1 MGITRKKWF
10 TTAVILMILGMTIFV
25 SVACSG
31 RLDFKGNY
39 ETNTCE
45 IHEEF
50 SDIVIKTDTADIVFL
65 PSEDEVCKVTCYEKE
80 NLKHSVGVV
89 DGTLEINAVDTRKW
103 YDYIS
108 FYEASKI
115 TVYLPEQ
122 EYGSLNIEES
132 TGDIDLPNRF
142 AFGDIDISVST
153 GDVYCAA
160 SVANNVKIEAST
172 GDVCLEN
179 MSANSVDVSVSTG
192 EVSVSNVACVA
203 DVKIVVSTGKSF
215 LSNIICENLIS
226 KGSTGDV
233 SLQSVIATGKFSIDR
248 STGDVKFE
256 ASDAGEIFVTTD
268 TGDVRGTLLSEKVF
282 ITQTDTGRVEVPNS
296 VVGGR
301 CEITTDTGD
310 IKISIV

>member
-1 MGITRKKWF
+1 MGITRKKWYLL
-10 TTAVILMILGMTIFV
+10 AAMLMILGMTIFV

-142 AFGDIDISVST
+142 AFGNIDISVST

-192 EVSVSNVACVA
+192 EVSVSNIACVA

-226 KGSTGDV
+226 KGSTGDI